1 MAIKGN
7 QEMMVQFRLKLLHQ
21 SYETVIKYDWLR
33 MTRMELGLTT
43 KKNKGDVFKFL
54 PCFLKKIASN

>member
-21 SYETVIKYDWLR
+21 SYETVINPFTPRPSYGYVICHSRILICWPDPIVL
-33 MTRMELGLTT
+33 L
-43 KKNKGDVFKFL
+43 FK
-54 PCFLKKIASN
+54 